1 MVFAWVT
8 VGLVIMELLASFV
21 PSHCFAPSK
30 VGYAV
35 RYVTVMN
42 EQGRRDACRL
52 IAINVCSF
60 GLLNPAQASN
70 VRRKISL
77 LRFLF
82 PLYPSICI

>member
-1 MVFAWVT
+1 
-8 VGLVIMELLASFV
+8 MELLASFV

-60 GLLNPAQASN
+60 GLLKPNANAN

-82 PLYPSICI
+82 PFPSICI